1 MRSAQRLLD
10 ANHLSKT
17 AVSRIILVGG
27 PTLTPYVRSAVENAL
42 GVKPEFKVDP
52 MTIVARGAAL
62 FAASQ
67 RVPQAQSS
75 RPAKGTLRLK
85 LAYSPVSQDTET
97 DVLASGRTVDLAQTR
112 VEISRADGGWNSGK
126 LALTNNAFMASVVLN
141 DRAVNEFQIKVFDKT
156 GNTLKVDP
164 ENFTITHGPMVE
176 DAPLSRAISLG
187 LSDNTTHV
195 LIRKGTTVPCQGRT
209 RRGEIV
215 TAHEVAK
222 GEMKD
227 VLNIPLLQGENERSD
242 RNREIGTLQDSGK
255 GHYQNAA
262 GRQ

>member
-1 MRSAQRLLD
+1 
-10 ANHLSKT
+10 
-17 AVSRIILVGG
+17 
-27 PTLTPYVRSAVENAL
+27 
-42 GVKPEFKVDP
+42 
-52 MTIVARGAAL
+52 
-62 FAASQ
+62 
-67 RVPQAQSS
+67 
-75 RPAKGTLRLK
+75 
-85 LAYSPVSQDTET
+85 
-97 DVLASGRTVDLAQTR
+97 
-112 VEISRADGGWNSGK
+112 
-126 LALTNNAFMASVVLN
+126 MASVVLN
-141 DRAVNEFQIKVFDKT
+141 NRAVNEFQIKVFDTT

-242 RNREIGTLQDSGK
+242 RNREIGTLRIPGKDITRTLPAGSDVEMVVEIDRDFKVKVNAFIPLLSQSFPIIFGDTIAPLPRVEDMQADFEGEKQRLVLLGEHQDSTSGSPGQAGEVRTTVK
-255 GHYQNAA
+255 ELEEQLNKARMKDPDAA
-262 GRQ
+262 ERVRRGIEELKARIDLIEESQKCPCS